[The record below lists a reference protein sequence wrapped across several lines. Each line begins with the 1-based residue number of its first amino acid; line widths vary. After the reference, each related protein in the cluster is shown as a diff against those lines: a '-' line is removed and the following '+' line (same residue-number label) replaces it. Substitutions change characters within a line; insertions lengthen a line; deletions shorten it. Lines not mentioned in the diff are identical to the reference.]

1 MNPRAAYQ
9 PADERRAGIV
19 EAVLALASAT
29 NPNDISTAAIARH
42 LGLTQGALFRHFP
55 SKDAIWGAV
64 MAWVSEHLLAM
75 VEAATGAQA
84 SPLATLEAIFM
95 GHVAFVRAHPGVPRM
110 LFGELQRAEGTPAK
124 AIAAALLGRYAL
136 QLRSLLEAG
145 KRAGE
150 VAEDLDTEAAA
161 LVFIGTIQGLVMSAM
176 IHADV
181 ARLDAH
187 APRAFAL
194 FKRGIEAAR

>member
-1 MNPRAAYQ
+1 
-9 PADERRAGIV
+9 
-19 EAVLALASAT
+19 
-29 NPNDISTAAIARH
+29 
-42 LGLTQGALFRHFP
+42 
-55 SKDAIWGAV
+55 
-64 MAWVSEHLLAM
+64 
-75 VEAATGAQA
+75 
-84 SPLATLEAIFM
+84 
-95 GHVAFVRAHPGVPRM
+95 M